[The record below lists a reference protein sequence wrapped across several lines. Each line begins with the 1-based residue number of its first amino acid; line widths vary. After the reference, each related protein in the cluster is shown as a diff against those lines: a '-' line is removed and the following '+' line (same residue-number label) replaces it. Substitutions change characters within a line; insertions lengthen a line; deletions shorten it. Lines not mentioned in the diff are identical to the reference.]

1 MLKTVHKVIQF
12 NQEAWMKLYIYM
24 NTEYREKAKNKFEK
38 NFLKL
43 MINSVFFF
51 VKTMEDVR
59 NYRDIKL
66 VATDKRRN
74 QLVSEP
80 NYDTSKYFSEH
91 LMAKEME
98 KKKKKKLKMNN
109 KDKRLQTQI

>member
-1 MLKTVHKVIQF
+1 
-12 NQEAWMKLYIYM
+12 
-24 NTEYREKAKNKFEK
+24 
-38 NFLKL
+38 
-43 MINSVFFF
+43 
-51 VKTMEDVR
+51 MEDVR

-109 KDKRLQTQI
+109 KDKILQMQI